1 MSSSTILSSIS
12 KSNGRYRK
20 IRGGLDNAARQAE
33 ERKLHDW
40 FIVDADCHQ
49 REPFELIA
57 KYMDSPFKEIL
68 LKPDE
73 EDDSYLSRHNRG
85 VEGKYF
91 HSKMRNG
98 KRIRPE
104 VSFPK
109 PQSPEELIDVF
120 TKRMYDLG
128 IKKSVIFPTPLMYLA
143 MDPNH
148 DFEVSAT
155 NAYIDFMLEHFL
167 GKYPEMLSPVCLPV
181 NSPDKAAEL
190 IDRVGKEKGVIGAM
204 VPSTSPTL
212 AGNKK
217 WDPIYEA
224 AESKGL
230 TICMHSNTYSG
241 GFFSDFDKFIGL
253 HTLCRPLTLATQMTS
268 MVFAGV
274 PERFKKLKFVFI
286 EGGVSW
292 IPWIMQRM
300 DSEYILRRD
309 EAPVLTKMPSDY
321 VKDFYFTSQPLEY
334 TDEADLEYS
343 FKKIDAE
350 NHLMYASDYPHW
362 DFDVPSTIY
371 DLSFLSTN
379 AKKKILGETAR
390 AVFKIN

>member
-1 MSSSTILSSIS
+1 MAQGSSDE
-12 KSNGRYRK
+12 KNRYRH
-20 IRGGLDNAARQAE
+20 IRAGLDNAVKQAE
-33 ERKLHDW
+33 ERKLDEL

-57 KYMDSPFKEIL
+57 RYMNSPFREML

-73 EDDSYLSRHNRG
+73 EDDSFLSRHNRG
-85 VEGKYF
+85 VDGKYF
-91 HSKMRNG
+91 HSKTRNG
-98 KRIRPE
+98 RRIRSE

-109 PQSPEELIDVF
+109 PQPPEELIEVF

-128 IKKSVIFPTPLMYLA
+128 IKRSIIFPTPLMYLA

-148 DFEVSAT
+148 EFEVSAT

-167 GKYPEMLSPVCLPV
+167 GKYKEMLSPVCLPV

-224 AESKGL
+224 AESKSL

-253 HTLCRPLTLATQMTS
+253 HTLCRPVTLATQLTS
-268 MVFAGV
+268 IVLNGV
-274 PERFKKLKFVFI
+274 PERFKKLKFVFV

-309 EAPVLTKMPSDY
+309 EAPILTKMPSDY
-321 VKDFYFTSQPLEY
+321 VREFYFTSQPLEY
-334 TDEADLEYS
+334 ANEEDLEYA
-343 FKKIDAE
+343 FNKIGAE

-371 DLSFLSTN
+371 DLSFLSLK
-379 AKKKILGETAR
+379 AKKNILGETAKR
-390 AVFKIN
+390 VFKIN